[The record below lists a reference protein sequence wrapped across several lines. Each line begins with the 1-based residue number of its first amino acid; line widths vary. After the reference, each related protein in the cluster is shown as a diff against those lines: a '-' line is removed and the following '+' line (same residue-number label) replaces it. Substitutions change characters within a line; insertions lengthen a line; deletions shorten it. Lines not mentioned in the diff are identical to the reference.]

1 MVMGSKSDDWGRWEI
16 ISWLVSILICTYNAA
31 ETIEKTIQSCLNQ
44 SYQHIEI
51 LIHDDQS
58 KDATL
63 QIISNIQNNKIKIIK
78 SGKKLGPYWWL
89 NFLLDHAQWEF
100 VAIQDHD
107 DLWHKEKLLKQIEFL
122 HTYPTYIGC
131 GTKTLMWYEWDQ
143 KWFEYYLGKESY
155 YTIHPSLVFRNC
167 DYRYP
172 IDTSYM
178 VDAYFQKKELCKW
191 WNKLIYSIDKT
202 LTLHLVKAWASNYS
216 YKWFTCSL
224 ATLRSIFYL
233 HPIWYG
239 VCILWW
245 ETLRKILY
253 SVLLFFDLWKWI
265 DKCERLPFVILGNK
279 MGEYNEERLKEMGF

>member
-89 NFLLDHAQWEF
+89 NFLLDHVQWEF

-143 KWFEYYLGKESY
+143 KWFEYYLGEKNY
-155 YTIHPSLVFRNC
+155 YTIHPALVFRSGE
-167 DYRYP
+167 YKYP
-172 IDTSYM
+172 IDTNYM
-178 VDAYFQKKELCKW
+178 VDAYFQKKILCHWEKII
-191 WNKLIYSIDKT
+191 WNINET
-202 LTLHLVKAWASNYS
+202 LTLHLVKAGAENYS
-216 YKWFTCSL
+216 YKWFSYSM

-233 HPIWYG
+233 HPVRYG

-253 SVLLFFDLWKWI
+253 PLFHRLWKWTWI
-265 DKCERLPFVILGNK
+265 DKMERFPFVLLGNRV
-279 MGEYNEERLKEMGF
+279 GEYGEERRREMGV